1 MPWSLKQLTAALFA
15 ALFSLILTAPL
26 HASPTAL
33 EAERLDEQLE
43 MLLPGNGQQDLS
55 ARAYAR
61 GQLHELF
68 QRLEDNRV
76 RRKAIHKALEIIIAE
91 VEGSFLRH
99 SGAFVPFANLF
110 REGQY
115 DQSTATAIYALVMEY
130 FSIPYAIQMNEWQVN
145 LLADPEGRPQVLGA
159 PISRRQTRQ
168 RLANFKRSYLELLRS
183 VALLDEEE
191 WQRPEEELFRLYY
204 FGNTDQL
211 SLRELA
217 SYLHYRQALAAY
229 DRRAFVEVLSWLEQA
244 QGLSGRPL
252 YAILQRAT
260 WLQLADE
267 DETSRESLF
276 YLWKV
281 WEGSPGE
288 PWQSELLRR
297 FSKAT
302 VSEGD
307 SVFGAARIDSIY
319 HYFNDRFAGYGFA
332 QQQLREMYYLKLA
345 RFHARHGHTESVTN
359 YMDSLY
365 LLRPQDLDV
374 QNVLAGMLVWS
385 LGSERDFTRGLQR
398 IQEFSNRYPFLLN
411 NELFQDQH
419 LFYQAERIRY
429 FFDRDEAATAA
440 NYLRDFDLLLQ
451 RFGRTPRMT
460 SWVTT
465 AYVAASNYYYRRG
478 EFAYA
483 LHYVERSYALAPT
496 DPYLEHRVDLLRNY
510 YLR

>member
-1 MPWSLKQLTAALFA
+1 MPWSLKQLSAVLLAAII
-15 ALFSLILTAPL
+15 SLILTTPL
-26 HASPTAL
+26 HAYASAA
-33 EAERLDEQLE
+33 EVERLDEQLE

-61 GQLHELF
+61 GQLYELF
-68 QRLEDNRV
+68 QRLEDSRV
-76 RRKAIHKALEIIIAE
+76 RRKATHKALQLIVEE
-91 VEGSFLRH
+91 VEGSFLH
-99 SGAFVPFANLF
+99 TPGTFVPFANLF

-115 DQSTATAIYALVMEY
+115 DQSTATAIYALVLEY
-130 FSIPYAIQMNEWQVN
+130 FSIPYAIQMDEWQVS
-145 LLADPEGRPQVLGA
+145 LLADPDGRPQLLGL
-159 PISRRQTRQ
+159 PLGRRQMRQ
-168 RLANFKRSYLELLRS
+168 RLADFKRSYLELLRS
-183 VALLDEEE
+183 VALLQEEE
-191 WQRPEEELFRLYY
+191 WRRPEEELFRLYY
-204 FGNTDQL
+204 FGDTDQL

-229 DRRAFVEVLSWLEQA
+229 DRKAYVEVLSWLEQA
-244 QGLSGRPL
+244 QDLSGRPL

-260 WLQLADE
+260 WLQLAGE
-267 DETSRESLF
+267 DDTSRESLF

-307 SVFGAARIDSIY
+307 SIMGAYRIDSIY
-319 HYFNDRFAGYGFA
+319 QYFNERFSGHGFA
-332 QQQLREMYYLKLA
+332 QQQLREMYYLKQA
-345 RFHARHGHTESVTN
+345 RFHAHYGHTEEVTS

-365 LLRPQDLDV
+365 LLRPQDQDV

-398 IQEFSNRYPFLLN
+398 IQQFSNRYPFLQN

-440 NYLRDFDLLLQ
+440 NYLREFDLLLQ

-478 EFAYA
+478 EFTYA
-483 LHYVERSYALAPT
+483 LHYVERAYALAPT
-496 DPYLEHRVDLLRNY
+496 DPYLEHRVDLIRNY